1 MRFLSVCLLVLFLN
15 ACDVVT
21 APGPAGQSVVTLSA
35 DAINGAWVDADGDVF
50 HLLVLSQPGSL
61 QIGAVGEED
70 GRLGMDVKT
79 ISTRS
84 VGDRTLVSAL
94 ASDDDEEELTKDN
107 PRYVWALLD
116 LDDDQALLWIP
127 DRDRLASLVE
137 AGEIPGEVREGDVH
151 MGELSDEQWKRIM
164 DDRLFLWDEPVVLR
178 RVR

>member
-1 MRFLSVCLLVLFLN
+1 MRFLSVCLLVLFFN

-21 APGPAGQSVVTLSA
+21 APSPAGQSVVTLSA
-35 DAINGAWVDADGDVF
+35 DTINGAWVDADGDVF
-50 HLLVLSQPGSL
+50 HLLVMSQPGSL

-70 GRLGMDVKT
+70 GKLGMDVKT

-94 ASDDDEEELTKDN
+94 ASDDDAEELTKEN

-127 DRDRLASLVE
+127 DHDRLASLVE
-137 AGEIPGEVREGDVH
+137 ADELPGEISEGDVH
-151 MGELSDEQWKRIM
+151 LGQLNDSQWQRIV
-164 DDRLFLWDEPVVLR
+164 DDGLFLWDEPVVLR